1 MQESN
6 KGRAVKIVKKR
17 RTSRTKRRSPAKETI
32 DLAALLISLFIFALS
47 IPGISYFAILVLF
60 VVLVLPLI
68 SRTLNI
74 YIHKTRRTFPFAIN
88 FIVALI
94 PLCLFSLTYFPTAL
108 NYGYI
113 DETTATRAI
122 ILTIVAYI
130 TGYSINFKNLPD
142 KPFNYIYVYFALIAG
157 GVIFIFLSVN
167 TSDPA
172 DILNRSASNFWKPG
186 EDPVNGT
193 ALDLYAMLGMSLIPF
208 IFYCKNALLSYK
220 HYKLMVIIGGI
231 LGFMSLYTN
240 VLLQGR
246 KAILSL
252 AVVYVVTT
260 LFKLKNIEKKD
271 TRNAYVFFVAFGAM
285 ILLIAFNSLAEI
297 AIRNFE
303 VFDRFQNE
311 GLESGRYQA
320 WAEILAAMPNN
331 LMGGRA
337 FPISESYA
345 HNIWLDTFYD
355 AGFLPMILLLFFH
368 ALHIKPII
376 KIVSSK
382 LPETIIVL
390 LICVM
395 IPTFIGFQ
403 GEPVLQASLF
413 YFATSCCLFGG
424 VMRLS
429 EIADL
434 Y

>member
-1 MQESN
+1 MQEST
-6 KGRAVKIVKKR
+6 KVRAIQIVKKR
-17 RTSRTKRRSPAKETI
+17 RTKKQFPAKENM
-32 DLAALLISLFIFALS
+32 DLAALLISLFIFSLN
-47 IPGISYFAILVLF
+47 IPGISYFAIIVVF
-60 VVLVLPLI
+60 VVLVIPLI
-68 SRTLNI
+68 SKTLNI
-74 YIHKTRRTFPFAIN
+74 YIHKTRRTFPFAMN
-88 FIVALI
+88 FIVALT
-94 PLCLFSLTYFPTAL
+94 PLCLFSLTYFPAAL

-113 DETTATRAI
+113 DETTAIRSI
-122 ILTIVAYI
+122 ILTIVAYV
-130 TGYSINFKNLPD
+130 TGYSINFKNLPS
-142 KPFNYIYVYFALIAG
+142 KPFNYVYVYFALIAG
-157 GVIFIFLSVN
+157 GVVFIFLSVN

-193 ALDLYAMLGMSLIPF
+193 ALDLYAMLGMGLIPF
-208 IFYCKNALLSYK
+208 VFYCKNALLSYK
-220 HYKLMVIIGGI
+220 HYQFMVIIGAI
-231 LGFMSLYTN
+231 LGFMSLYSN

-252 AVVYVVTT
+252 AVVYVATT
-260 LFKLKNIEKKD
+260 LFKLKNIERKD

-297 AIRNFE
+297 AIKNFE
-303 VFDRFQNE
+303 IFDRFQSE
-311 GLESGRYQA
+311 GLESGRYEA

-376 KIVSSK
+376 KILSSK
-382 LPETIIVL
+382 LPETIVIL
-390 LICVM
+390 LMCVM

-403 GEPVLQASLF
+403 GEPVLQASIA
-413 YFATSCCLFGG
+413 YFATSCCFFGA

-429 EIADL
+429 AITDL